1 MNDIDDNDVD
11 QVATRYLG
19 SKFSGRSWSYNTK
32 LYYYNSMGRSVA
44 QDVLKTF
51 LNGVDKLDQS
61 KTLQIAS
68 DGLNPNI

>member
-1 MNDIDDNDVD
+1 
-11 QVATRYLG
+11 
-19 SKFSGRSWSYNTK
+19 
-32 LYYYNSMGRSVA
+32 MGRSVA
-44 QDVLKTF
+44 QDVLKAF